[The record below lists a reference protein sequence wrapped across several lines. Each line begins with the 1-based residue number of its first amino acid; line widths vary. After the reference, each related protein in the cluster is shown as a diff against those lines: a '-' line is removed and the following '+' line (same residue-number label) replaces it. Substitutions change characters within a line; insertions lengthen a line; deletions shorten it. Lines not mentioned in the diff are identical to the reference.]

1 MIFSGSKVKIYYVD
15 KDRITER
22 KKMFTSS
29 ELIYGWKQ
37 CTVVHLLL
45 RHTHGLLKK
54 LPKTVTLH
62 FENPD
67 KKVSQ
72 SGKVQELVKVSSENH
87 QRLMKKALVRTT

>member
-37 CTVVHLLL
+37 CTSFASPHPWA
-45 RHTHGLLKK
+45 T
-54 LPKTVTLH
+54 
-62 FENPD
+62 
-67 KKVSQ
+67 
-72 SGKVQELVKVSSENH
+72 
-87 QRLMKKALVRTT
+87 

>member
-1 MIFSGSKVKIYYVD
+1 MTVRWHFTIFSGSKVKIYYVD

-22 KKMFTSS
+22 KKM
-29 ELIYGWKQ
+29 
-37 CTVVHLLL
+37 LLC
-45 RHTHGLLKK
+45 HTHGSLKK
-54 LPKTVTLH
+54 LPKTVRLH

-72 SGKVQELVKVSSENH
+72 SGKVQELAKVFSSVVVKNH